1 MKKIVLWLDDLR
13 DPNSLFK
20 NDNIINKYPFKWIDV
35 YSPING
41 DFDVVWVKTYDEF
54 VKYITE
60 NGLPDGICFDNDLG
74 EEKEGYDCVKWL
86 VNYCQDNNLKLPPYL
101 IHSYNVVAKANM
113 FSLIN
118 NFIKAQEK

>member
-1 MKKIVLWLDDLR
+1 MKQVVLWLDDLR
-13 DPNSLFK
+13 DPNSIFE
-20 NDNIINKYPFKWIDV
+20 NDNAYKYPFKWIDA

-41 DFDVVWVKTYDEF
+41 DYDVVWVKTYDEF

-60 NGLPDGICFDNDLG
+60 NGLPDGVCFDNDLG

-86 VNYCQDNNLKLPPYL
+86 VNYCQDNNLELPPYS

-113 FSLIN
+113 FSLID
-118 NFIKAQEK
+118 NFMKRKV

>member
-1 MKKIVLWLDDLR
+1 MKQVVLWLDDLR
-13 DPNSLFK
+13 DPNSPCK
-20 NDNIINKYPFKWIDV
+20 TDAVYKYPFKWIDV

-41 DFDVVWVKTYDEF
+41 DYDVVWVKTYDEF

-60 NGLPDGICFDNDLG
+60 NNLPDGVCFDNDLG

-86 VNYCQDNNLKLPPYL
+86 VNYCQDNNLKFPPYS

-113 FSLIN
+113 FSFIN
-118 NFIKAQEK
+118 NFIKSQEK